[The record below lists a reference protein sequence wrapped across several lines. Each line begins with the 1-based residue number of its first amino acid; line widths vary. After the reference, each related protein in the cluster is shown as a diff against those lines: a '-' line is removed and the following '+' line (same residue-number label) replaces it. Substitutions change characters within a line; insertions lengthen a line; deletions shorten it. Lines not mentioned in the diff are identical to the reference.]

1 MKRISILLVLTSV
14 FLLAFSGVA
23 LANFGP
29 HGGYASDTDSCAGC
43 HRAHTS
49 FSEASWTTYDAN
61 QSQRSALL
69 VSNARTISDFCI
81 VCHGNDAPGASTNVM
96 GGVFDSGP
104 SSSIDGNTGGVVELY
119 ETNSTFD
126 AVLNGGGFASMG
138 GMSVTSVHNM
148 ELQDG
153 TDPTWGRGMAF
164 TGANLTCSDCH
175 DPHGS
180 TNYRLLRDRV
190 NGVTVG
196 GWNDDGDPD
205 PWVISNEQNY
215 PVDGWLRG
223 DLGAEQM
230 EVYLPNYTEP
240 EYALMSQAGGS
251 LRSFAGW
258 CSACH
263 TGYMDTKDP
272 GWNPDTWSFAANSGT
287 NYGVYES
294 DRFRT
299 DAAAPGDSGY
309 TAIGLVGRHRHPVN
323 VSLDSNSAA
332 TLALDGEIPLA
343 RPVKLDPDLPLEAN
357 TALPRGTWDFA
368 SNIGCLTCHRAH
380 GTAATMEGWAS
391 AEYAH
396 VPTFTGFDGDPYVAG
411 IWIPE
416 LLSEEATST
425 GVNPNFSSSLL
436 RLDNRGVC
444 QRCHD
449 K

>member
-1 MKRISILLVLTSV
+1 VVTSV
-14 FLLAFSGVA
+14 FLIALSGVA

-49 FSEASWTTYDAN
+49 FSAASWTTNDAN

-69 VSNARTISDFCI
+69 VSNARTISDFCT

-96 GGVFDSGP
+96 SGVFDSGP
-104 SSSIDGNTGGVVELY
+104 SASIDGDTGGAVGLY
-119 ETNSTFD
+119 QTNSSFD
-126 AVLNGGGFASMG
+126 ATLNAGGFMTMG
-138 GMSVTSVHNM
+138 GESVTSIHNM
-148 ELQDG
+148 ELQTG

-180 TNYRLLRDRV
+180 TNYRLLRDTV
-190 NGVTVG
+190 NSVTVG
-196 GWNDDGDPD
+196 GWNEDGDPN
-205 PWVISNEQNY
+205 PWVISNEENY

-223 DLGAEQM
+223 DAGAAQM
-230 EVYLPNYTEP
+230 EVYRPNYTAP
-240 EYALMSQAGGS
+240 EYALMSQAGGT

-272 GWNPDTWSFAANSGT
+272 GWDPDTWTFDAGSGT
-287 NYGVYES
+287 DYGQFES
-294 DRFRT
+294 DRALTSNFAST
-299 DAAAPGDSGY
+299 NM
-309 TAIGLVGRHRHPVN
+309 IGEVGRHRHPVN
-323 VSLDSNSAA
+323 VSLGSNSAA
-332 TLALDGEIPLA
+332 QLALDGEIPLA
-343 RPVKLDPDLPLEAN
+343 RPVKLDDDLPLEAN
-357 TALPRGTWDFA
+357 VALPRGEWDYE

-391 AEYAH
+391 AEYTTATATPFGSSA
-396 VPTFTGFDGDPYVAG
+396 VYSV
-411 IWIPE
+411 WIPE
-416 LLSEEATST
+416 LVSRESTAT

-436 RLDNRGVC
+436 RLDNRAVC
-444 QRCHD
+444 QQCHD